1 MNDPHYDRRPPALRW
16 LPPRFAPDP
25 RPRLDRRFD
34 YPIAR
39 TGEVDCLEL
48 PWFDRERDR
57 AVPAIAYLP
66 AEGSDWPVVIFSHG
80 VGNSRRGYD
89 YFGREW
95 AANGYLALHVQHH
108 GSDDEVLR
116 QKGVMALIRSTTDRG
131 HWQDRPRD
139 ISFAIDQLERISGGS
154 VGSREEEV
162 LQGRFDLSRVGV
174 AGHSYGAFAAL
185 AVSGFLIDLQPVG
198 GVTSFRDPRV
208 KAAIAISVPRMDG
221 ADKVE
226 AFAPID
232 IPMLHMTGTRD
243 RSYAF
248 RTFLRHRRMPFDRI
262 SAPHHYLVVLNDAGH
277 SSFSSDERRPS
288 RFHDLHIEMMQVVT
302 TAFWNGWIRDELPAR
317 RFLEHDL
324 ASWCATAANVEAR

>member
-1 MNDPHYDRRPPALRW
+1 MNDPRYDRRPPPLRW
-16 LPPRFAPDP
+16 LPRRLAPRIP
-25 RPRLDRRFD
+25 PRLERSLD
-34 YPIAR
+34 YPIAGDAGIR
-39 TGEVDCLEL
+39 SLEL
-48 PWFDRERDR
+48 SWVDRSRER
-57 AVPAIAYLP
+57 AVPTIAYLP
-66 AEGSDWPVVIFSHG
+66 AEGDDWPVVIFSHG

-89 YFGREW
+89 YFGRAW

-108 GSDDEVLR
+108 GSDDELLR
-116 QKGVMALIRSTTDRG
+116 QKGVMALIRSTSDRQ

-139 ISFAIDQLERISGGS
+139 VSFAIDQLERIAGGS
-154 VGSREEEV
+154 VASREEEA
-162 LQGRFDLSRVGV
+162 LAGRLDLTRVGV

-185 AVSGFLIDLQPVG
+185 AVSGFLIDLHPMG

-208 KAAIAISVPRMDG
+208 KAAIAISAPRMDG
-221 ADKVE
+221 AAPE
-226 AFAPID
+226 AFEPIE
-232 IPMLHMTGTRD
+232 IPILHMTGSRD

-248 RTFLRHRRMPFDRI
+248 RTFLRHRRMPFDAI

-302 TAFWNGWIRDELPAR
+302 TAFWNGWIRDEPAAR

-324 ASWCATAANVEAR
+324 ASWCSTAAHVEAR